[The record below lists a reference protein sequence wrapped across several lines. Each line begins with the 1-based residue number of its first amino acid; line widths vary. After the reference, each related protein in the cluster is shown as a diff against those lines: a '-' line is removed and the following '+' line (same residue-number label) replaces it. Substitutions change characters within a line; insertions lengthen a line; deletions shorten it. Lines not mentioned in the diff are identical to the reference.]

1 MGGVG
6 SNGGEAAA
14 ALLRFRHLSYRRQIG
29 RGLVNNGVVL
39 VVGETGVVVG
49 ELGVEVVEE
58 GVVGDW
64 VVMVE
69 VIGVGFGVEGEAG
82 VLGW

>member
-6 SNGGEAAA
+6 SNGGGAAA
-14 ALLRFRHLSYRRQIG
+14 ALLRFRHLPYRRQIG
-29 RGLVNNGVVL
+29 RGLVNGVVL